1 MREILSWWLEGQLGF
16 NLFYDSS
23 FSPTWR
29 NMVDALRNY
38 GESQLAAKLEEKYC
52 TSEFIM
58 WSVTRIYNAVQHG
71 IARVE
76 IVCFCYMTS

>member
-1 MREILSWWLEGQLGF
+1 MREIPSWWLEGQLGF

-58 WSVTRIYNAVQHG
+58 WRVTRIYNAVQHG
-71 IARVE
+71 IDRVE

>member
-1 MREILSWWLEGQLGF
+1 MSHVAGQLGF

-38 GESQLAAKLEEKYC
+38 GESQLAAKLEAKYC
-52 TSEFIM
+52 PSEFIM
-58 WSVTRIYNAVQHG
+58 
-71 IARVE
+71 
-76 IVCFCYMTS
+76 